1 MFVNK
6 ESYEK
11 IKRNIEATWPA
22 WKKRLCNKTLLISK
36 NSKKLDEGENLYD
49 FN

>member
-22 WKKRLCNKTLLISK
+22 WKKKLCNETLLISK
-36 NSKKLDEGENLYD
+36 NSKKLDERENLYD

>member
-1 MFVNK
+1 MFVDK
-6 ESYEK
+6 DSYEK

-22 WKKRLCNKTLLISK
+22 QKKKLCNETLLISK
-36 NSKKLDEGENLYD
+36 NSKKLDEGESLYD